1 MRSDKWNKISK
12 SLMEYFFQ
20 SMHVPH
26 PRSTVY
32 SPGSRP
38 CGEPEISI
46 SVCGI
51 FLIRLVEKGW
61 EWVFC
66 HTVWRD
72 AHHTALS
79 VSVMGDSLRDPILS
93 LKKVVK
99 CTWMKSPW
107 LRPMNICTSQR
118 TEILHCLPMLL
129 LAMIS
134 FVEIMCK
141 ITWLKT
147 QFSW

>member
-51 FLIRLVEKGW
+51 FLIRLVRKGLRMS
-61 EWVFC
+61 V
-66 HTVWRD
+66 
-72 AHHTALS
+72 LS
-79 VSVMGDSLRDPILS
+79 HSMKRCTSYCSICKCDGRLIKRPNSK
-93 LKKVVK
+93 LKEVVK